1 MKTHLV
7 LIALIA
13 GASAMAQEE
22 QEIPAPPPVTVQ
34 PEAASVTLLPINLSL
49 LSVGISSLDPASLRV
64 VLSGMTPEQLARV
77 IVVLQKSPNALQLVI
92 AQMSAAQL
100 QTAIGRLTPTQLT
113 AVVAVL
119 VAQPETLRTF
129 LQQLSADSRLTIL
142 KSPGFD
148 VPTLKL
154 LMSIMTSAK
163 LPLPKVAAIGDI
175 NRWGE
180 VLAWLADT
188 PKTRNWVAVEKERL
202 SAMIQKSGCTP
213 EILAR
218 AEAAKSR
225 TQ

>member
-1 MKTHLV
+1 MKTNLV

-22 QEIPAPPPVTVQ
+22 QEIPAPPQVTVQ
-34 PEAASVTLLPINLSL
+34 PVAASVTLLPINLNL
-49 LSVGISSLDPASLRV
+49 LSVGILSLDPASLRV
-64 VLSGMTPEQLARV
+64 ALSGMTPEQLAKV
-77 IVVLQKSPNALQLVI
+77 IVVLQESPNALQLVI
-92 AQMSAAQL
+92 AQMSAVQL
-100 QTAIGRLTPTQLT
+100 QAAIARLTPTQMT

-129 LQQLSADSRLTIL
+129 LQLLSTDARLTIL

-148 VPTLKL
+148 VPTLRL
-154 LMSIMTSAK
+154 LLSIMSSAK
-163 LPLPKVAAIGDI
+163 LPLPQVAAIGDI
-175 NRWGE
+175 NRWAQ
-180 VLAWLADT
+180 VLTWLSDA

-202 SAMIQKSGCTP
+202 TAMIQKSGCTP

-225 TQ
+225 AQ